1 MYRNFGGARWFGIFR
16 FLVIRSISLVSV
28 IKALIFMEQPH
39 LGEIKGSNSK
49 TIFISRAQLAD
60 GFTIGSGKG
69 RGSWFWA
76 DSFSFSLSLAAP
88 LVREE

>member
-1 MYRNFGGARWFGIFR
+1 MIR
-16 FLVIRSISLVSV
+16 FLVMRSISLELV
-28 IKALIFMEQPH
+28 IKALIFMELPH
-39 LGEIKGSNSK
+39 LGQIKGSNSK

-69 RGSWFWA
+69 RGGSWFWA